1 MISQRPRESWQPDD
15 ASFSSQKKTNSR
27 DRKESARKRRGA
39 QAKERANENG
49 VSRCFAFCLYAHL
62 GYSTFGNE
70 RCRVDAE
77 PLIPF
82 DSSNCLGCTTISSI
96 RIPGVCLC
104 ECVSV
109 CVCVFVFCVCIVC
122 ECLFL
127 FRHFIFTL
135 TGEQTHLHI
144 FKSGISVCVCLCVS
158 LCVCRCVLSR
168 QLALWLL
175 KSQTISI
182 AARRRLSAVTDVFV
196 LFVITVLECPDMM

>member
-1 MISQRPRESWQPDD
+1 MRHSP
-15 ASFSSQKKTNSR
+15 AKKKTNSR

-49 VSRCFAFCLYAHL
+49 VSRRFAFCLYAHL

-109 CVCVFVFCVCIVC
+109 CVCVCVFVFCICIVC

-127 FRHFIFTL
+127 FRHFIFIL

-144 FKSGISVCVCLCVS
+144 FKSGISVCVCVCVF
-158 LCVCRCVLSR
+158 LCVCVGAFYRVNWLSG
-168 QLALWLL
+168 
-175 KSQTISI
+175 
-182 AARRRLSAVTDVFV
+182 
-196 LFVITVLECPDMM
+196 C

>member
-1 MISQRPRESWQPDD
+1 MIWLAFSEIRIIH
-15 ASFSSQKKTNSR
+15 ASKWFPSARGKLGNPTMRHSPAKKKTNSR

-49 VSRCFAFCLYAHL
+49 VSRRFAFCLYAHL

-104 ECVSV
+104 
-109 CVCVFVFCVCIVC
+109 VCI
-122 ECLFL
+122 
-127 FRHFIFTL
+127 
-135 TGEQTHLHI
+135 
-144 FKSGISVCVCLCVS
+144 CVCLCS
-158 LCVCRCVLSR
+158 
-168 QLALWLL
+168 
-175 KSQTISI
+175 
-182 AARRRLSAVTDVFV
+182 VFV
-196 LFVITVLECPDMM
+196 LFVSVFFCFGILFLF